1 MSFTIS
7 NIPTQTQAK
16 GWNYIPPDGT
26 TPVTS
31 LSALKGTVYN
41 FFLKGLENETVVIN
55 CIWDMCFYKDQFHII
70 INYVYFLN
78 LTVDFMPIK
87 LIAHCDVQHKGK
99 EYLMD
104 KQNVINTAYM

>member
-1 MSFTIS
+1 
-7 NIPTQTQAK
+7 
-16 GWNYIPPDGT
+16 
-26 TPVTS
+26 
-31 LSALKGTVYN
+31 
-41 FFLKGLENETVVIN
+41 
-55 CIWDMCFYKDQFHII
+55 MCFYKDQFHII